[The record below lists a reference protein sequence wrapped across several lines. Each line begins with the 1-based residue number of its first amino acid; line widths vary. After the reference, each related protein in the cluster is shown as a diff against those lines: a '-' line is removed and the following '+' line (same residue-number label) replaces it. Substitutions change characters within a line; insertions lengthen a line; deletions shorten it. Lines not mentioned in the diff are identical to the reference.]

1 MIIRC
6 CAVFSGLRQATLV
19 EMWTAYTVIVD
30 RDEELLQHKVND
42 VMKKLEY
49 WFKKTNLMIN

>member
-1 MIIRC
+1 MDY
-6 CAVFSGLRQATLV
+6 
-19 EMWTAYTVIVD
+19 YTVIVD

-49 WFKKTNLMIN
+49 WFRKIYLMINNGKTVAISYYT

>member
-1 MIIRC
+1 MC

-19 EMWTAYTVIVD
+19 GIWTAYTVIVE

-49 WFKKTNLMIN
+49 